1 MFGLGRKNN
10 IIIRK
15 KECIS
20 NKNWNKPNPNA
31 DGIRRW
37 TRENRN
43 DYLLYKEKSNKFQIC
58 NSNVTNASTS
68 LIPLYFVSVRR
79 NLIAHEYRKEKTVH
93 KVACCRQICSLIFP
107 GLIYT
112 SMVSVTSSKLKS
124 NVRDSPYKS
133 LTAA

>member
-20 NKNWNKPNPNA
+20 NKNWNKPNPNV

-43 DYLLYKEKSNKFQIC
+43 DYLL
-58 NSNVTNASTS
+58 
-68 LIPLYFVSVRR
+68 
-79 NLIAHEYRKEKTVH
+79 
-93 KVACCRQICSLIFP
+93 
-107 GLIYT
+107 
-112 SMVSVTSSKLKS
+112 
-124 NVRDSPYKS
+124 
-133 LTAA
+133 